1 MWNPGLRNRMKPSKQ
16 TDLAEN
22 MDGSSYISRD
32 NELVTCCISSTNELC
47 DKCVGGRSSEGRK
60 RETNVSLN
68 Q

>member
-1 MWNPGLRNRMKPSKQ
+1 MMPSKQ

-32 NELVTCCISSTNELC
+32 NELVTCCISRTNELC
-47 DKCVGGRSSEGRK
+47 GKCVGGRRSEGRK